1 MQRKVHVGVIER
13 FQESSSRGT
22 IPLIS
27 FFIVSFLPVFLLFLS
42 YTNLKTEVHFLYNE
56 MEAMWRLFRMVQGV
70 EISLESLFMKSY

>member
-27 FFIVSFLPVFLLFLS
+27 FFIFFFACFLLFLS
-42 YTNLKTEVHFLYNE
+42 YTSLKTEVHFLYNE
-56 MEAMWRLFRMVQGV
+56 MEAMWRLFRMLQGARNK
-70 EISLESLFMKSY
+70 L

>member
-27 FFIVSFLPVFLLFLS
+27 FFLSFLCVFFALFVI
-42 YTNLKTEVHFLYNE
+42 YEFE
-56 MEAMWRLFRMVQGV
+56 D
-70 EISLESLFMKSY
+70 

>member
-27 FFIVSFLPVFLLFLS
+27 FFIFSFCLSFLVFLS
-42 YTNLKTEVHFLYNE
+42 YTSSKTEVHFSLQWDGGDVERLYSE
-56 MEAMWRLFRMVQGV
+56 WYKGLA
-70 EISLESLFMKSY
+70 